1 MGGGRFID
9 VARPAGA
16 DEVEDSRAVV
26 PVDLDGDGTLDLVL
40 GNNDA
45 EPTVYLN
52 RVARAGNWLELD
64 LVGTESNRDAVG
76 AVVRTIVRL
85 PEGDRTLLRQVEA
98 GSGYAS
104 QSPLTL
110 HFGLGAADHVEEIE
124 IRWPGGA
131 VERFGPAVGT
141 GVVAANQRL
150 LVVEGTGTLRPN
162 RPTAPPRTPS
172 SESSVLAAAAPSTAS
187 TRVTVA
193 PERPNRS
200 GDTR

>member
-1 MGGGRFID
+1 MGGGRFVE

-45 EPTVYLN
+45 EPTVYFN
-52 RVARAGNWLELD
+52 RLAAAGNWLELD
-64 LVGTESNRDAVG
+64 LVGTRSNRDAVG
-76 AVVRTIVRL
+76 AVVRATVRL
-85 PEGDRTLLRQVEA
+85 PEGDRILMRQVEA

-104 QSPLTL
+104 QSPSTL
-110 HFGLGAADHVEEIE
+110 HFGLGSADHVEEIE

-131 VERFGPAVGT
+131 VERFGPAAGT
-141 GVVAANQRL
+141 GVVEAGQRL
-150 LVVEGTGTLRPN
+150 FVVEGSGTLRPHP
-162 RPTAPPRTPS
+162 RVDASRVAVTTEPPD
-172 SESSVLAAAAPSTAS
+172 
-187 TRVTVA
+187 
-193 PERPNRS
+193 RS

>member
-76 AVVRTIVRL
+76 AVVRTTVRL

-110 HFGLGAADHVEEIE
+110 HFGLAAADHVEEIE

-131 VERFGPAVGT
+131 VERFGPVVGT
-141 GVVAANQRL
+141 GVLAANQRL

-162 RPTAPPRTPS
+162 RPTAPRP
-172 SESSVLAAAAPSTAS
+172 TAS
-187 TRVTVA
+187 TDSLATVA
-193 PERPNRS
+193 TGGSSRS

>member
-1 MGGGRFID
+1 M
-9 VARPAGA
+9 
-16 DEVEDSRAVV
+16 EDSRAVV

-52 RVARAGNWLELD
+52 GVAAAGHWLELD
-64 LVGTESNRDAVG
+64 LVGTRSNRDAVG
-76 AVVRTIVRL
+76 AVVRITVRL
-85 PEGDRTLLRQVEA
+85 PEEDRILMRQVEA

-104 QSPLTL
+104 QRPSTL

-131 VERFGPAVGT
+131 VERFGPAAGT
-141 GVVAANQRL
+141 GVVEADQRL
-150 LVVEGTGTLRPN
+150 LVVEGSGDLRPH
-162 RPTAPPRTPS
+162 PPVDP
-172 SESSVLAAAAPSTAS
+172 
-187 TRVTVA
+187 TRVTGTTE
-193 PERPNRS
+193 PPGRS